1 MRQLRLGNGGRGGS
15 LLARLSAWLLFW
27 LTSASPGDPTSAPAT
42 EHTSPGAPHP
52 SALLLLLLLQA
63 TAATA
68 LGHHL
73 LLDHVDDL
81 VGDAQ
86 VLNGA
91 AANVAL
97 RHPPEFVPV
106 PGRADHLAQVD
117 VHPVVAAHQVPV
129 VCLPVFELHQHWVI
143 LSRFQQR
150 QGKLKG
156 KQKRMT
162 CLAHQHRGPGL

>member
-1 MRQLRLGNGGRGGS
+1 MRQ
-15 LLARLSAWLLFW
+15 
-27 LTSASPGDPTSAPAT
+27 SPSSGEAPAACQGRRGR
-42 EHTSPGAPHP
+42 EGPTSPGAPHP

-106 PGRADHLAQVD
+106 LQEGVRVRAVGRD
-117 VHPVVAAHQVPV
+117 V
-129 VCLPVFELHQHWVI
+129 
-143 LSRFQQR
+143 
-150 QGKLKG
+150 
-156 KQKRMT
+156 
-162 CLAHQHRGPGL
+162 